1 MQRKQMRQLASIFL
15 IILLTIT
22 MPMTGLAGDPED
34 PRQTP
39 TAVGDGGAVSTEHP
53 DASNAAIEIL
63 KNGGNAVDAA
73 VAASAAQGV
82 TRPFSGGVGGG
93 GFMNIYLAD
102 EDRSV
107 ILDHVTETS
116 ENFGPESYINPET
129 GELYPANVRSAS
141 GMATGKPG
149 MVKAWEEAL
158 EEHGTMSLEEVLQ
171 PAIEVAEEG
180 FPADDNF
187 IREVGEHADKFR
199 LFESSI
205 ELYLDENGEVPEP
218 GTMMKNPD
226 LAETYRLIAEH
237 GSEIF
242 YEGEIAE
249 AIIDTIHNPPVV
261 DNPEREVLAG
271 NMSMN
276 DLQNVEVIHKD
287 ATHTTYR
294 DYDVYS
300 VPPSSSGVTIS
311 EVLNILE
318 GYDLDDMSKA
328 QAYHYFLEA
337 SRYAFADR
345 SMYMGDPAHTVVPV
359 EGLMSK
365 GYAAERRFNIPDDFA
380 TIGQVA
386 PGNPWPYDE
395 DPDKQPELPEEGVA
409 FQHSFEGTDGD
420 HWDPTIFANLHSW
433 PGTPPGAEFTIQ
445 DNTGQVEMDNR
456 LQGNGSAYGLITPDM
471 RALNE
476 SELLVKF
483 KFDELGNDQRLRFWI
498 QADRFS
504 SGSSMA
510 ENGYGI
516 ELRADDQRLILRGR
530 EDGSSTTF
538 DTVNTEL
545 STDWHWLR
553 LKAEDDQLGVRL
565 WNDEMEEPNE
575 WDVTHELSVEEKE
588 NNDLG
593 RALLSIINFDH
604 DSGNTI
610 QFDEITV
617 NDLADDPQLTA
628 MEQNAAAPLTALE
641 QDAADSQEAEEE
653 IPTETIHLSVAD
665 GDGNVVSYTKT
676 INSIAGNGMVVP
688 GYGFIL
694 NNGFSGRTPMQDP
707 DHPNAPRP
715 NLRMLS
721 AMSPTIVAKDG
732 EPLMTIGSPGSN
744 RIITTNLQIIIGLLD
759 LNMTLPEAVDEPRLS
774 QRNLS
779 HTSTQ
784 FEGVYLDKYGTLLD
798 ELEDMGH
805 TFIADNVPQG
815 ISAANGLEFLED
827 GNIRAASEP
836 ERRGGGSAMA
846 IDMDEIE
853 DPTPPEDS
861 SVALMKELV
870 EEYVSNGE
878 ITDEEAARLFTTHLT
893 AIEQYEQDGAIDKA
907 VRHLNNFKLL
917 VEHQEEEG
925 LITED
930 AAGELKAHAD
940 NLLDEWE

>member
-1 MQRKQMRQLASIFL
+1 MQKRRIRQLSSVFL

-22 MPMTGLAGDPED
+22 MPMTGLAGDASD

-53 DASNAAIEIL
+53 EASNAAIEIL
-63 KNGGNAVDAA
+63 KAGGNAVDAA
-73 VAASAAQGV
+73 VAAAAAQGV

-116 ENFGPESYINPET
+116 ENFGPESYIDPET
-129 GELYPANVRSAS
+129 GKLYPSNVRSAS

-158 EEHGTMSLEEVLQ
+158 EEHGTMTLEEVLQ

-180 FPADDNF
+180 FPADANF

-205 ELYLDENGEVPEP
+205 DLYLDENGEVPEE
-218 GTMMKNPD
+218 GTIMRNPD
-226 LAETYRLIAEH
+226 LAQTYRLIAEH

-261 DNPEREVLAG
+261 DNPRHEVLAG
-271 NMSMN
+271 NMSMD
-276 DLQNVEVIHKD
+276 DLKNYEVLHKEP
-287 ATHTTYR
+287 THTTYR
-294 DYDVYS
+294 DYDIYS
-300 VPPSSSGVTIS
+300 VPPTSSGVTIS
-311 EVLNILE
+311 EILNILE
-318 GYDLDDMSKA
+318 AYDLGDMSKA

-345 SMYMGDPAHTVVPV
+345 SMYMGDPAHTIIPV
-359 EGLMSK
+359 DGLMSK
-365 GYAAERRFNIPDDFA
+365 GYAAERRYNISDNFA

-395 DPDKQPELPEEGVA
+395 DPDKQPEPPEEGVA
-409 FQHSFEGTDGD
+409 FHHDFEGNDGD
-420 HWDPTIFANLHSW
+420 GWDSTVFANLHSW
-433 PGTPPGAEFTIQ
+433 PGTPPGATFTIQ
-445 DNTGQVEMDNR
+445 DNIGQVVMDER

-471 RALNE
+471 GALNE

-483 KFDELGNDQRLRFWI
+483 RFNELGNDQRLRLWI

-510 ENGYGI
+510 QNGYGI
-516 ELRADDQRLILRGR
+516 ELRANNQNLILRGR

-538 DTVNTEL
+538 GTASTDL
-545 STDWHWLR
+545 STDWHWIR
-553 LKAEDDQLGVRL
+553 LKAEDDHLGVRL
-565 WNDEMEEPNE
+565 WNDDMEEPDE
-575 WDVTHELSVEEKE
+575 WDITHELSDEEKE
-588 NNDLG
+588 NNALG

-604 DSGNTI
+604 DSGNTV

-617 NDLADDPQLTA
+617 NDLAEDTQLMT
-628 MEQNAAAPLTALE
+628 MEQNAAAPLTSLE
-641 QDAADSQEAEEE
+641 QDAADSQEMEEE

-721 AMSPTIVAKDG
+721 AMTPTIVAKDG
-732 EPLMTIGSPGSN
+732 EPVMTIGSPGSN
-744 RIITTNLQIIIGLLD
+744 RIITTNLQIMISLLD
-759 LNMTLPEAVDEPRLS
+759 LNMTLPEAIDEPRLS

-779 HTSTQ
+779 HASTQ

-798 ELEDMGH
+798 ELREMGH
-805 TFIADNVPQG
+805 TFIADNAVQG

-846 IDMDEIE
+846 IDKDEIE
-853 DPTPPEDS
+853 DPAPPGDS
-861 SVALMKELV
+861 SVAFMKELV
-870 EEYVSNGE
+870 EDYASNGE
-878 ITDEEAARLFTTHLT
+878 ITDEEAARLLTTHLT
-893 AIEQYEQDGAIDKA
+893 AIEQYEQAGTIDKA
-907 VRHLNNFKLL
+907 IRHMNSFKLL
-917 VEHQEEEG
+917 VNHQEEAG

-930 AAGELKAHAD
+930 PARELIMHAD
-940 NLLDEWE
+940 HLLEDWE

>member
-1 MQRKQMRQLASIFL
+1 MQRKRMRQLSSVFL

-22 MPMTGLAGDPED
+22 MPMTGFAGDPGD
-34 PRQTP
+34 PRQSP

-63 KNGGNAVDAA
+63 KAGGNAVDAA
-73 VAASAAQGV
+73 VAAAAAQGV

-102 EDRSV
+102 EGRSV

-141 GMATGKPG
+141 GMATGMPG
-149 MVKAWEEAL
+149 AVKAWEQAL
-158 EEHGTMSLEEVLQ
+158 EAHGTMTLEEVLQ

-180 FPADDNF
+180 FSADANF

-218 GTMMKNPD
+218 GTIMKNPD
-226 LAETYRLIAEH
+226 LADTYRSIAEY

-261 DNPEREVLAG
+261 DNPHTEVLAG

-276 DLQNVEVIHKD
+276 DLQNYEVIHKES
-287 ATHTTYR
+287 THTAYR
-294 DYDVYS
+294 DYDIYS
-300 VPPSSSGVTIS
+300 VPPTSSGVTIS
-311 EVLNILE
+311 EILNILE
-318 GYDLDDMSKA
+318 AYDLSDMSKA

-345 SMYMGDPAHTVVPV
+345 SMYMGDPAHTIIPV
-359 EGLMSK
+359 DGLMSK
-365 GYAAERRFNIPDDFA
+365 GYAAERRFNISDDFA

-386 PGNPWPYDE
+386 PGDPWPYDE
-395 DPDKQPELPEEGVA
+395 DPDKQPEPPEEGVA
-409 FQHSFEGTDGD
+409 FHHDFEGTDGD
-420 HWDPTIFANLHSW
+420 HWEPTVFANLHSW
-433 PGTPPGAEFTIQ
+433 PGTPPGATFTIQ
-445 DNTGQVEMDNR
+445 DNTGQVVMDER

-471 RALNE
+471 GALNE

-483 KFDELGNDQRLRFWI
+483 KFNELGNDQRLRFWI

-516 ELRADDQRLILRGR
+516 ELRADNQRLTLRGR
-530 EDGSSTTF
+530 EDGSSATF
-538 DTVNTEL
+538 GTVDTDLN
-545 STDWHWLR
+545 TDWHWLR
-553 LKAEDDQLGVRL
+553 LRAEGNSLGVRL
-565 WNDEMEEPNE
+565 WNDNIEEPDE
-575 WDVTHELSVEEKE
+575 WDVAHELSDEEKE
-588 NNDLG
+588 NNALG
-593 RALLSIINFDH
+593 RALLGIINFDH

-617 NDLADDPQLTA
+617 NDLADDTQMTIMEQTAPQLTS
-628 MEQNAAAPLTALE
+628 LE

-715 NLRMLS
+715 GLRMLS
-721 AMSPTIVAKDG
+721 AMTPTIVAKDG
-732 EPLMTIGSPGSN
+732 EPVMTVGSPGSN
-744 RIITTNLQIIIGLLD
+744 RIITTNLQIILSLLD
-759 LNMTLPEAVDEPRLS
+759 FNMTLPEAIDEPRLS

-779 HTSTQ
+779 HASTQ
-784 FEGVYLDKYGTLLD
+784 FEGVFLDKYGTLLND
-798 ELEDMGH
+798 LEDMGH
-805 TFIADNVPQG
+805 SFIADNAAEG
-815 ISAANGLEFLED
+815 ISAATGLEFLED
-827 GNIRAASEP
+827 GNIRAAAEP

-846 IDMDEIE
+846 IDKDEIE
-853 DPTPPEDS
+853 DPTPPGDS
-861 SVALMKELV
+861 TVALMKELV
-870 EEYVSNGE
+870 EEYAANGE
-878 ITDEEAARLFTTHLT
+878 ITDEEAARLLIAHLT
-893 AIEQYEQDGAIDKA
+893 AIEKYEEAEAIDKA
-907 VRHLNNFKLL
+907 IRHMNSFKLL
-917 VEHQEEEG
+917 VDHQEGEN
-925 LITED
+925 LITET
-930 AAGELKAHAD
+930 AADELKMHAD
-940 NLLDEWE
+940 NLLEEWE

>member
-1 MQRKQMRQLASIFL
+1 MQKRRIRQLSSVFL

-22 MPMTGLAGDPED
+22 MPMTGLAGDASD

-53 DASNAAIEIL
+53 EASNAAIEIL
-63 KNGGNAVDAA
+63 KAGGNAVDAA
-73 VAASAAQGV
+73 VAAAAAQGV

-102 EDRSV
+102 EDCSV

-116 ENFGPESYINPET
+116 ENFGPESYIDPET
-129 GELYPANVRSAS
+129 GKLYPSNVRSAS

-158 EEHGTMSLEEVLQ
+158 EEHGTMTLEEVLQ

-180 FPADDNF
+180 FPADANF

-205 ELYLDENGEVPEP
+205 DLYLDENGEVPEE
-218 GTMMKNPD
+218 GTIMRNPD
-226 LAETYRLIAEH
+226 LAQTYRLIAEH

-261 DNPEREVLAG
+261 DNPRHEVLAG
-271 NMSMN
+271 NMSMD
-276 DLQNVEVIHKD
+276 DLKNYEVLHKEP
-287 ATHTTYR
+287 THTTYR
-294 DYDVYS
+294 DYDIYS
-300 VPPSSSGVTIS
+300 VPPTSSGVTIS
-311 EVLNILE
+311 EILNILE
-318 GYDLDDMSKA
+318 AYDLGDMSKA

-345 SMYMGDPAHTVVPV
+345 SMYMGDPAHTIIPV
-359 EGLMSK
+359 DGLMSK
-365 GYAAERRFNIPDDFA
+365 GYAAERRYNISDNFA

-395 DPDKQPELPEEGVA
+395 DPDKQPEPPEEGVA
-409 FQHSFEGTDGD
+409 FHHDFEGNDGD
-420 HWDPTIFANLHSW
+420 GWDSTVFANLHSW
-433 PGTPPGAEFTIQ
+433 PGTPPGATFTIQ
-445 DNTGQVEMDNR
+445 DNTGQVVMDER

-471 RALNE
+471 GALNE

-483 KFDELGNDQRLRFWI
+483 RFNELGNDQRLRLWI

-510 ENGYGI
+510 QNGYGI
-516 ELRADDQRLILRGR
+516 ELRANNQNLILRGR

-538 DTVNTEL
+538 GTASTDL
-545 STDWHWLR
+545 STDWHWIR
-553 LKAEDDQLGVRL
+553 LKAEDDHLGVRL
-565 WNDEMEEPNE
+565 WNDDMEEPDE
-575 WDVTHELSVEEKE
+575 WDITHELSDEEKE
-588 NNDLG
+588 NNALG

-604 DSGNTI
+604 DSGNTV
-610 QFDEITV
+610 QFDKITV
-617 NDLADDPQLTA
+617 NDLAEDTQLMT
-628 MEQNAAAPLTALE
+628 MEQNAAAPLTSLE
-641 QDAADSQEAEEE
+641 QDAADSQEMEEE

-721 AMSPTIVAKDG
+721 AMTPTIVAKDG
-732 EPLMTIGSPGSN
+732 EPVMTIGSPGSN
-744 RIITTNLQIIIGLLD
+744 RIITTNLQIMISLLD
-759 LNMTLPEAVDEPRLS
+759 LNMTLPEAIDEPRLS

-779 HTSTQ
+779 HASTQ

-798 ELEDMGH
+798 ELREMGH
-805 TFIADNVPQG
+805 TFIADNAVQG

-846 IDMDEIE
+846 IDKDEIE
-853 DPTPPEDS
+853 DPAPPGDS
-861 SVALMKELV
+861 SVAFMKELV
-870 EEYVSNGE
+870 EDYASNGE
-878 ITDEEAARLFTTHLT
+878 ITDEEAARLLTTHLT
-893 AIEQYEQDGAIDKA
+893 AIEQYEQAGTIDKA
-907 VRHLNNFKLL
+907 IRHMNSFKLL
-917 VEHQEEEG
+917 VNHQEEAG

-930 AAGELKAHAD
+930 PARELIMHAD
-940 NLLDEWE
+940 HLLEDWE